1 MEPVIMSDRFLL
13 GTLHGFTHVY
23 VIITSNYISQ
33 RIGQALTPVG
43 VKEKSSYLFHHASK
57 PLQLVHSSGTLLS
70 LWFNINHLF
79 YGVVI
84 PL

>member
-43 VKEKSSYLFHHASK
+43 VKGKSSYLFHHASK
-57 PLQLVHSSGTLLS
+57 LLQLVHSSGTLLS